1 MKNESGKV
9 KAVNKKI
16 AALAFVLLFSIQF
29 IGMASAS
36 PAATPDLTFTTVYQV
51 NDVFT
56 GVNWS
61 QNSLMVITPQ
71 YTFSGGNSPPLF
83 NVYNMT
89 YYSNA
94 PPSTFTNRVYNI
106 GNGQTVFQNDNYYS
120 GVGNTTFVDVF
131 MIANGTNY
139 PFSSGVW
146 VPTSTVNYTSYLNLS
161 FLPSFYQQNQ
171 FHTPKGIYINNVSL
185 LNNTGT
191 FFYGFSPF
199 KNGEIYGTVSFN
211 STTVFNLTINGN
223 TYTNTRTITLFL
235 PVGSYQYNATA
246 NGITLQ
252 GIAQVSAGGYFHQS
266 FIFFKQN
273 FASEYVLLAF
283 LVVVAVL
290 AMAFAF
296 YLNKN
301 INVFFTVVFAGL
313 YFGYFVQVPFI
324 NSTVII
330 TVSFFVIA
338 FALYLAILR
347 DGKGGTKTELLPITE
362 YLASLDFFFVF
373 IVNLMGIKGVSV
385 SPPNL
390 SYYLNWNLALSY
402 SQSIMGNWGLFNGL
416 RNIVVYIPAGFVFLG
431 NVFDLVLQYIYYLYS
446 LATAP
451 IAALSYPVSTIFQS
465 ITTIILALAAIM
477 SFRLLSSGFGG
488 SK

>member
-16 AALAFVLLFSIQF
+16 AALAFVLLFGIQF

-36 PAATPDLTFTTVYQV
+36 PAATPGLTFTSVYQI
-51 NDVFT
+51 NNVFT

-71 YTFSGGNSPPLF
+71 YTFSGGPPLF
-83 NVYNMT
+83 SVYNMT

-106 GNGQTVFQNDNYYS
+106 GNGQTVFQNDNYYN
-120 GVGNTTFVDVF
+120 GVGNTTMVDVF

-139 PFSSGVW
+139 PFSGGVW
-146 VPTSTVNYTSYLNLS
+146 VPSTTENYTSYLNQS
-161 FLPSFYQQNQ
+161 FLPAFYQQNQ
-171 FHTPKGIYINNVSL
+171 LHTPNGIFINGVSL
-185 LNNTGT
+185 VNNSGT

-199 KNGEIYGTVSFN
+199 KNGVVYGTVSFN

-223 TYTNTRTITLFL
+223 TYTNTKTITLFL
-235 PVGSYQYNATA
+235 PVGSYPFTATA
-246 NGITLQ
+246 NGVTLE

-273 FASEYVLLAF
+273 FAAEYVLLAF

-296 YLNKN
+296 YLNRN

-324 NSTVII
+324 TSTVII

-373 IVNLMGIKGVSV
+373 IVNLMGIKGETV

-390 SYYLNWNLALSY
+390 SHYLNWNLAISY
-402 SQSIMGNWGLFNGL
+402 AQGIMGNWGLLNGL
-416 RNIVVYIPAGFVFLG
+416 RNVFVYIPAAFIYLG
-431 NVFDLVLQYIYYLYS
+431 NVFLLLLQYIFYLYS

-451 IAALSYPVSTIFQS
+451 IASLSYPVSTIFQS
-465 ITTIILALAAIM
+465 ITAIILALAAIM